1 MRGGGSSRGNA
12 LDHRFWAQVGAISIS
27 AQGRTQTWSEAAV
40 RLMARSKGADEAHS
54 AWPARAKV
62 LGRVPAS
69 VFLPISPVLRAL
81 SSGSSARFTALC
93 PRTGGKGWGSPGWG
107 LGQRPGPAQCIS
119 AACWWAWG
127 AEERTS
133 RVLSGLCIRFE
144 WWLFLFGTCQPPGQ
158 LPAAREGTAWPG
170 VLMYVLPGINVC
182 VCVCANAHVYAQ
194 GGGGASREEPL
205 SACPQ

>member
-1 MRGGGSSRGNA
+1 MQTKLTLLGPQGPKCWAESLPPSFFPSPLFLEHFLLGAQPDSQHFVQGQGARAGGARGGAWDRG
-12 LDHRFWAQVGAISIS
+12 R
-27 AQGRTQTWSEAAV
+27 
-40 RLMARSKGADEAHS
+40 
-54 AWPARAKV
+54 
-62 LGRVPAS
+62 
-69 VFLPISPVLRAL
+69 
-81 SSGSSARFTALC
+81 
-93 PRTGGKGWGSPGWG
+93 
-107 LGQRPGPAQCIS
+107 GPAQCIS

-170 VLMYVLPGINVC
+170 VLMYVLPGMNVC